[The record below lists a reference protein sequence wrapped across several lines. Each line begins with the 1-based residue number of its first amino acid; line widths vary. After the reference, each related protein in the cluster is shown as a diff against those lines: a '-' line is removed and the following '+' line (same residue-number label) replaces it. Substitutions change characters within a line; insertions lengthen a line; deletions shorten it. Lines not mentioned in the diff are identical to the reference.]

1 MKLREQF
8 EVAQPAASVW
18 TFFEQP
24 ERVAQCV
31 PGVEQLTVVSDD
43 DIDVRLTQSVGPMTA
58 TFAAKVL
65 ITERVPEKLISFT
78 ATGKSVRGA
87 MGNVRASVSVQLEPA
102 GDRTA
107 VTVEGDVV
115 LAGPLGSVGQKVVAK
130 QAGKVTTQFARN
142 LEQALGGQAPGAEAP
157 GTQVPG
163 RQAPGGQSLGGQA
176 GTPAATVTAQPAP
189 SRWSPVSLPPVSDP
203 PRRDPWPKIAAALS
217 AVSVVLGIIGLRQGR
232 RRSR

>member
-8 EVAQPAASVW
+8 EVAQPVASVW

-31 PGVEQLTVVSDD
+31 PGVEQLTVVSED
-43 DIDVRLTQSVGPMTA
+43 DIDVRLTHSIGPMTA
-58 TFAAKVL
+58 TFVAKVL
-65 ITERVPEKLISFT
+65 IVERVTEKLIAFT

-87 MGNVRASVSVQLEPA
+87 AGNVRASVQVQLEPI

-107 VTVEGDVV
+107 VIVEGDVA
-115 LAGPLGSVGQKVVAK
+115 LAGALGSVGQKVVAK

-142 LEQALGGQAPGAEAP
+142 LEQ
-157 GTQVPG
+157 
-163 RQAPGGQSLGGQA
+163 SLGGQP
-176 GTPAATVTAQPAP
+176 GTPAAAATATAQQRP
-189 SRWSPVSLPPVSDP
+189 SLISLPAVSERP
-203 PRRDPWPKIAAALS
+203 ARDPWPKIATALS
-217 AVSVVLGIIGLRQGR
+217 AVSVVLGIIALRQGR

>member
-8 EVAQPAASVW
+8 EVAQPVGSVW

-43 DIDVRLTQSVGPMTA
+43 DIDVRLTQSIGPMTA

-65 ITERVPEKLISFT
+65 ITERVAEKLIAFT

-87 MGNVRASVSVQLEPA
+87 VGNVRASVSVQLEPL
-102 GDRTA
+102 GDRTS
-107 VTVEGDVV
+107 VTVEGDAA
-115 LAGPLGSVGQKVVAK
+115 LAGALGSVGQKVVAK

-142 LEQALGGQAPGAEAP
+142 LEQALGGEVPGAQLA
-157 GTQVPG
+157 
-163 RQAPGGQSLGGQA
+163 GGQAGGGQALSGQA
-176 GTPAATVTAQPAP
+176 GTPATAATGQRSASRP
-189 SRWSPVSLPPVSDP
+189 SLVSLPPVSDP

-217 AVSVVLGIIGLRQGR
+217 AVSVVLGVIALRQGR
-232 RRSR
+232 RGPR

>member
-31 PGVEQLTVVSDD
+31 PGVEQLTVLTPD
-43 DIDVRLTQSVGPMTA
+43 DIDVRLTHSIGPMTA

-65 ITERVPEKLISFT
+65 IVERVTEKLIAFT
-78 ATGKSVRGA
+78 ATGKTIRGA
-87 MGNVRASVSVQLEPA
+87 MGNVRASVSVQLNPA
-102 GDRTA
+102 GDRT
-107 VTVEGDVV
+107 VVIVEGDVA
-115 LAGPLGSVGQKVVAK
+115 LAGALGSVGQKVVAK

-142 LEQALGGQAPGAEAP
+142 LE
-157 GTQVPG
+157 T
-163 RQAPGGQSLGGQA
+163 SLGGPA
-176 GTPAATVTAQPAP
+176 ITPPAAAAVGAAAAGARPAWSGQPVTT
-189 SRWSPVSLPPVSDP
+189 LPPVSDRP
-203 PRRDPWPKIAAALS
+203 ARDPWLKGAVALS
-217 AVSVVLGIIGLRQGR
+217 ATSVVLGILALLQGR